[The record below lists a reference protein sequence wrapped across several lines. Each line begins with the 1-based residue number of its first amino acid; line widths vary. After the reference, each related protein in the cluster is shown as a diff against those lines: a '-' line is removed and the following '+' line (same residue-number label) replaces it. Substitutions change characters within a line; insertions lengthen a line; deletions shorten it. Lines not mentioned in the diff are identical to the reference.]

1 MNWIHFHVYQ
11 PLEYFDRG
19 IFVFMVQN
27 YNLKKHFKGH
37 KRHTK
42 SEDLLYNVSNTV
54 FLCFWVFYNIQPDKS
69 LWFESSRHYWITP
82 ICCCSLP
89 PAIWSYQI
97 LLSLLSVFWRTE
109 QLWHKITSKLD
120 LERACSCSYLLP
132 AGKSFWS
139 AFSYYLSNDLEIFQA
154 LRFQQPL
161 FFQCSEMSLLM
172 CLNFSSSL
180 PIWSGDQSISVI
192 LLVKSRSFL
201 VRRIVFEYVKE
212 RRNMTVFM

>member
-1 MNWIHFHVYQ
+1 MNLIHFHVYQ

-27 YNLKKHFKGH
+27 YKLKKHFKGH

-42 SEDLLYNVSNTV
+42 SEDLLYNVSNMV

-97 LLSLLSVFWRTE
+97 LLSLLSEFWRTE

-120 LERACSCSYLLP
+120 LERACSFPYLLP

-139 AFSYYLSNDLEIFQA
+139 AFSYYLSNDLEIFSSTEVSTA
-154 LRFQQPL
+154 
-161 FFQCSEMSLLM
+161 SLLPV
-172 CLNFSSSL
+172 LRVESSDVSEFFFLPPHLKWGPKSFSDSSC
-180 PIWSGDQSISVI
+180 
-192 LLVKSRSFL
+192 
-201 VRRIVFEYVKE
+201 
-212 RRNMTVFM
+212 